1 MLVKSSTNPKKDVYL
16 ILWYPIESKNIKNYE
31 FLFPSNLTLKKSKIK
46 LKQLE
51 KLKDKL
57 SLSLPPPSLPI
68 YISGLTDKPAKL
80 MNRVT

>member
-1 MLVKSSTNPKKDVYL
+1 MLVKSSTNPEKDVYL
-16 ILWYPIESKNIKNYE
+16 RLWYPIESKKIKNYE

-57 SLSLPPPSLPI
+57 SPPPPYI
-68 YISGLTDKPAKL
+68 YIRFDG
-80 MNRVT
+80 